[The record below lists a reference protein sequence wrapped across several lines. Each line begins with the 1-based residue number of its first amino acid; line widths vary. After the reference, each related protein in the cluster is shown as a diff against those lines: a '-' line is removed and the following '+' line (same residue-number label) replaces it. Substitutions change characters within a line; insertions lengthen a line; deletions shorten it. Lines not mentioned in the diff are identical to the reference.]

1 MQAVTDILEQ
11 SSSKAAK
18 EESHE
23 EVEGLEDQEIPESNT
38 LALMCDASTQYDLSH
53 IVNEEHSY
61 CLTSSPIFSASR
73 AFHPSSFLIV
83 SS

>member
-38 LALMCDASTQYDLSH
+38 LSLM
-53 IVNEEHSY
+53 
-61 CLTSSPIFSASR
+61 
-73 AFHPSSFLIV
+73 
-83 SS
+83 